1 MRGLD
6 QAREKKAESSSR
18 RRKQSK
24 VQGEENGVK
33 IREKKAELSPGR
45 RRRG

>member
-33 IREKKAELSPGR
+33 IREKKAGLGSGR
-45 RRRG
+45 RKWT

>member
-33 IREKKAELSPGR
+33 IREKKAELTLGR
-45 RRRG
+45 RKRS